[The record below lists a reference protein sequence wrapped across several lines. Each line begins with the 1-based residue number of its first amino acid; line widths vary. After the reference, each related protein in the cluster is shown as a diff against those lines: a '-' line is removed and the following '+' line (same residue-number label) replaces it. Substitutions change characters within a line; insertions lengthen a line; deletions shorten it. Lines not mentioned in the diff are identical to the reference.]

1 MWLDLVVL
9 QSFPTLG
16 DSMSFCDSVISRFYG
31 SVIV

>member
-1 MWLDLVVL
+1 MAGLGGLAVF
-9 QSFPTLG
+9 SNLG